1 MAKKEYFSHDY
12 YARQD
17 PKIINLIVKCGME
30 GYGAYWALIEF
41 LHQQGGKVKRNEINS
56 FFLSI
61 SVSEKVAK
69 AILNESGLIKAN
81 KTYYF
86 SERVA
91 SNLKKRQDI
100 SDKRRAAIQE
110 RWEKDSD
117 TNVLQSEY
125 KCITKDKICNT
136 KVIQNDT
143 NIKRNIN
150 NNIKKRVSK
159 DTPKESGGERL
170 VDAFEKYAGDNENII
185 QAFKDFE
192 EMRKKIRKPLTD
204 KAKELIVKELKN
216 LTKDDET
223 LTLAILNQS
232 IRNCW
237 QDVFP
242 LRQSQEQ
249 DKPKANGVSNSQ
261 KGVQPKSREYSES
274 EMNELFDDMEDL
286 R

>member
-170 VDAFEKYAGDNENII
+170 VDAFKKYANGNKNIR
-185 QAFKDFE
+185 QAFEDFE
-192 EMRKKIRKPLTD
+192 EMRKKIRKPLTNRG
-204 KAKELIVKELKN
+204 KELIINAIEKLTKGDKN
-216 LTKDDET
+216 LAV
-223 LTLAILNQS
+223 LIINQS

-237 QDVFP
+237 QDVYP

-249 DKPKANGVSNSQ
+249 GK
-261 KGVQPKSREYSES
+261 PKSREYSES
-274 EMNELFDDMEDL
+274 EMNELFDDVEDL
-286 R
+286 REEF